1 MKDLFLSPAWL
12 GATLGS
18 VLLAAAAAALSARRA
33 RGRREGL
40 VAPALAEKAGLLS
53 RDRWTP
59 LAASLG
65 VVVVLGTGLA
75 LARPRWGL
83 VTETV
88 ERRGADIAI
97 VLDTSASMRATDVTP
112 SRFVLARQ
120 AALSLVERLPG
131 DRLALVG
138 CEGEAQVLVPLTLDS
153 AAVALFLEALE
164 PGIGTLP
171 GTSLAAGLNA
181 AAELMPPGTS
191 AGRQVVVLSDGED
204 LEGGVDEAIAKAKS
218 EGIVVHAVFVGA
230 DGRGAPVP
238 EVDLSGRP
246 TGFKTEQGSPVLSR
260 PDPALLR
267 RLAAETG
274 GSFSI
279 VQPGRTDL
287 DGVSREVDKAARRP
301 LSETVGTN
309 RHERFQIP
317 LGVAVAALALL
328 LVGPLGFLFR
338 RPGKA
343 SAALAALVALLS
355 AGSGAGLLAQGA
367 PPAGAA
373 APAVPAAAQAAPAAA
388 PAGAAPGGT
397 AGPHSAASPAPPA
410 PSSLKERILASPPFT
425 TARGEAVAGKKA
437 LEEKRVEE
445 AVSHFAREAA
455 LAPKDP
461 SGAYN
466 LGTALSKA
474 GRGEE
479 ALVELKKAKGA
490 SRGDL
495 AADAAFNSGNV
506 LLEGKQ
512 WEAAAAAYRDALRA
526 RPGEADAAWNYE
538 LALRRLEQQKK
549 QQQQQKQQ
557 GGPPPPPKKDEF
569 EKKAK
574 MSRDKAEQLLQAIAR
589 NDLEE
594 QRKKVAEQK
603 KQRRAGRDW

>member
-1 MKDLFLSPAWL
+1 MSELFLSPSWL
-12 GATLGS
+12 FAALGGAA
-18 VLLAAAAAALSARRA
+18 LAAAAAWLSARRA
-33 RGRREGL
+33 RRRREAL
-40 VAPALAEKAGLLS
+40 VAPALAGKTELAG

-59 LAASLG
+59 FAALLAVLAL
-65 VVVVLGTGLA
+65 LGTGAA

-88 ERRGADIAI
+88 ERRGADVVL

-164 PGIGTLP
+164 PGIGALP
-171 GTSLAAGLNA
+171 GTSLAAGLAA

-204 LEGGVDEAIAKAKS
+204 LEGGVDEAIAKAKG

-230 DGRGAPVP
+230 EGRGAPVP
-238 EVDLSGRP
+238 EVDVSGRVA
-246 TGFKTEQGSPVLSR
+246 GFKTQEGAPVLSR

-274 GSFSI
+274 GSFS
-279 VQPGRTDL
+279 VVHPGRTDL
-287 DGVSREVDKAARRP
+287 DGVAREVDKAARRP
-301 LSETVGTN
+301 LSGSVGTN
-309 RHERFQIP
+309 RRERFQLP
-317 LGVAVAALALL
+317 LGAAVAALALL
-328 LVGPLGFLFR
+328 LVGPLGFLVR

-343 SAALAALVALLS
+343 GAAFAVLFAL
-355 AGSGAGLLAQGA
+355 
-367 PPAGAA
+367 AA
-373 APAVPAAAQAAPAAA
+373 APALRAQAPPAPAPAAA
-388 PAGAAPGGT
+388 PAPTPGT
-397 AGPHSAASPAPPA
+397 
-410 PSSLKERILASPPFT
+410 LKDRVLSRPPFT
-425 TARGEAVAGKKA
+425 TARGEALAGKKA
-437 LEEKRVEE
+437 LEAKQLDE
-445 AVSHFAREAA
+445 AVARFAREAE

-461 SGAYN
+461 AGVYN
-466 LGTALSKA
+466 LGTALSLA

-479 ALVELKKAKGA
+479 ALAALRKAKGS

-495 AADAAFNSGNV
+495 AADASFNSGNV
-506 LLEGKQ
+506 LLSGRQ

-526 RPGEADAAWNYE
+526 RPGDADAAFNYE
-538 LALRRLEQQKK
+538 LALRRLDEQKKK
-549 QQQQQKQQ
+549 QQQQQKP
-557 GGPPPPPKKDEF
+557 GGPPPPPKDDF

-574 MSRDKAEQLLQAIAR
+574 MSRDKAQQILQAIAR

-603 KQRRAGRDW
+603 KQRRTGRDW

>member
-1 MKDLFLSPAWL
+1 MKDLFLVPFWL
-12 GATLGS
+12 GATLGAA
-18 VLLAAAAAALSARRA
+18 LLAVVAAWLSARRN
-33 RGRREGL
+33 RSRREGL
-40 VAPALAEKAGLLS
+40 VAPALAEKAGLLA

-59 LAASLG
+59 FAAVLA
-65 VVVVLGTGLA
+65 VVVVLGAGLA

-171 GTSLAAGLNA
+171 GTSLAAGLAA

-204 LEGGVDEAIAKAKS
+204 LEGGVDDAIAKAKS
-218 EGIVVHAVFVGA
+218 EGIVVHTVFVGA
-230 DGRGAPVP
+230 EGRGAPVP
-238 EVDLSGRP
+238 EVDVSGRP
-246 TGFKTEQGSPVLSR
+246 TGFKTEDGAPVLSR

-279 VQPGRTDL
+279 VHPGRTDL
-287 DGVSREVDKAARRP
+287 DGVAREVDKAARRP

-309 RHERFQIP
+309 RQERFQLP

-338 RPGKA
+338 RTRSIAAGFL
-343 SAALAALVALLS
+343 SVALALA
-355 AGSGAGLLAQGA
+355 SGPLRAQGT
-367 PPAGAA
+367 PAGVS
-373 APAVPAAAQAAPAAA
+373 APAPAAPSSTA
-388 PAGAAPGGT
+388 PPV
-397 AGPHSAASPAPPA
+397 PPA
-410 PSSLKERILASPPFT
+410 PASLKERILSRPPFT
-425 TARGEAVAGKKA
+425 TARGEALAGKKA
-437 LEEKRVEE
+437 LDEKRVEE
-445 AVSHFAREAA
+445 AIGRFAREAV

-466 LGTALSKA
+466 LGTALSVA

-479 ALVELKKAKGA
+479 ALAALKKAKGA

-495 AADAAFNSGNV
+495 AADASFNSGNV
-506 LLEGKQ
+506 LLSGQQ

-549 QQQQQKQQ
+549 QQQQQQKQ
-557 GGPPPPPKKDEF
+557 GGQPPPKKDDF

>member
-1 MKDLFLSPAWL
+1 MKDLFLSPFWV

-18 VLLAAAAAALSARRA
+18 AILAIVAAWFSARRA
-33 RGRREGL
+33 RSRREGL

-59 LAASLG
+59 LAAALA
-65 VVVVLGTGLA
+65 VLVVLGTGLA

-88 ERRGADIAI
+88 ERRGADVAI

-120 AALSLVERLPG
+120 AALSLVEKLPG

-171 GTSLAAGLNA
+171 GTSLAAGLAA

-204 LEGGVDEAIAKAKS
+204 LEGGVDDAIAKAKA

-230 DGRGAPVP
+230 EGRGAPVP

-246 TGFKTEQGSPVLSR
+246 TGFKSEDGAPVLSR
-260 PDPALLR
+260 PDPELLR
-267 RLAAETG
+267 RLAAATG

-287 DGVSREVDKAARRP
+287 DGVAREVDKAARRP

-309 RHERFQIP
+309 RHERFQLP
-317 LGVAVAALALL
+317 LGLAVAALAVL
-328 LVGPLGFLFR
+328 LVGPLGFLVR
-338 RPGKA
+338 RPR
-343 SAALAALVALLS
+343 SAATILAFLTFLASLGL
-355 AGSGAGLLAQGA
+355 AGASGPLLAQAA
-367 PPAGAA
+367 PPAGAP
-373 APAVPAAAQAAPAAA
+373 APGNAPAA
-388 PAGAAPGGT
+388 PVPTAAPGQPT
-397 AGPHSAASPAPPA
+397 
-410 PSSLKERILASPPFT
+410 LKERILSRPPFT
-425 TARGEAVAGKKA
+425 TARGEAIAGRKA
-437 LEEKRVEE
+437 LDEKRVEE
-445 AVSHFAREAA
+445 AVTHFTREAA

-461 SGAYN
+461 AGHYN
-466 LGTALSKA
+466 LGTALSAA
-474 GRGEE
+474 GRGDE
-479 ALVELKKAKGA
+479 ALAALKKAKGA

-495 AADAAFNSGNV
+495 AADASFNSGNI
-506 LLEGKQ
+506 LLSAKQ
-512 WEAAAAAYRDALRA
+512 WDAAAASYRDALRA

-538 LALRRLEQQKK
+538 LALRRLEQQKQ
-549 QQQQQKQQ
+549 QQQQQKQPQQ
-557 GGPPPPPKKDEF
+557 GGPPPPPKKDDF

>member
-1 MKDLFLSPAWL
+1 MKDLFLTPFWL
-12 GATLGS
+12 GATL
-18 VLLAAAAAALSARRA
+18 AAALLTGAAGWLSARRN

-40 VAPALAEKAGLLS
+40 VSPALAEKAGLLS

-59 LAASLG
+59 LAAALA
-65 VVVVLGTGLA
+65 VLVVLGTGLA

-83 VTETV
+83 ITETV
-88 ERRGADIAI
+88 ERRGADVAI

-120 AALSLVERLPG
+120 AALSLVEKLPG

-171 GTSLAAGLNA
+171 GTSLAAGLSA

-218 EGIVVHAVFVGA
+218 EGIVVHAVFVGTE
-230 DGRGAPVP
+230 GRGAPVP
-238 EVDLSGRP
+238 EVDVTGRP
-246 TGFKTEQGSPVLSR
+246 MGFKTADGAPVLSR
-260 PDPALLR
+260 PDPGLMR

-279 VQPGRTDL
+279 VHTGRTDL
-287 DGVSREVDKAARRP
+287 DGVAREIDKAARRP
-301 LSETVGTN
+301 LSESVGTN

-317 LGVAVAALALL
+317 LGIAVAALALI
-328 LVGPLGFLFR
+328 LVGPLGSFSR
-338 RPGKA
+338 RVP
-343 SAALAALVALLS
+343 
-355 AGSGAGLLAQGA
+355 
-367 PPAGAA
+367 GAA
-373 APAVPAAAQAAPAAA
+373 AGFLALALALACGPLLGQATPAGPVAQGPAAA
-388 PAGAAPGGT
+388 
-397 AGPHSAASPAPPA
+397 SATPPPAPPA
-410 PSSLKERILASPPFT
+410 PASLKERILSHPPFI
-425 TARGEAVAGKKA
+425 TARGEAIAGKKA

-445 AVSHFAREAA
+445 AIDHFTRQAA

-461 SGAYN
+461 EGAYN
-466 LGTALSKA
+466 LGTALALA

-479 ALVELKKAKGA
+479 ALAALKKAKGA

-495 AADAAFNSGNV
+495 AADASFNSGNV
-506 LLEGKQ
+506 FLSGQQ

-538 LALRRLEQQKK
+538 LALRRLEHQK

-557 GGPPPPPKKDEF
+557 KDGPPPPKKDDF

-603 KQRRAGRDW
+603 KQRRSGRDW

>member
-1 MKDLFLSPAWL
+1 MKDLFLSPFWV

-18 VLLAAAAAALSARRA
+18 AILAIVAAWYSARRA
-33 RGRREGL
+33 RSRREGL
-40 VAPALAEKAGLLS
+40 VAPALAERAGLLS

-59 LAASLG
+59 LAAALA
-65 VVVVLGTGLA
+65 VIVVLGTGFA

-88 ERRGADIAI
+88 ERRGADVAI

-120 AALSLVERLPG
+120 AALSLVEKLPG

-171 GTSLAAGLNA
+171 GTSLAAGLAA

-204 LEGGVDEAIAKAKS
+204 LEGGVDDAITKAKG
-218 EGIVVHAVFVGA
+218 EGIVVHAVFVGTE
-230 DGRGAPVP
+230 GRGAPVP

-246 TGFKTEQGSPVLSR
+246 SGFKSENGAPVLSR

-274 GSFSI
+274 GSFSV

-287 DGVSREVDKAARRP
+287 DGVAREVDEAARRP
-301 LSETVGTN
+301 LSESVGTN

-317 LGVAVAALALL
+317 LGIAVAVLALL
-328 LVGPLGFLFR
+328 LVGPLGLLVR
-338 RPGKA
+338 RPRTAGT
-343 SAALAALVALLS
+343 ALIALVALVL
-355 AGSGAGLLAQGA
+355 AGNPAPLVGQTV
-367 PPAGAA
+367 PPAGAP
-373 APAVPAAAQAAPAAA
+373 APAPGLASSASSAPA
-388 PAGAAPGGT
+388 T
-397 AGPHSAASPAPPA
+397 PPA
-410 PSSLKERILASPPFT
+410 PSSLKERILSRPPFT
-425 TARGEAVAGKKA
+425 TARGQALAGKKA
-437 LEEKRVEE
+437 LEEKRVDE
-445 AVSHFAREAA
+445 AVSRFAREAA

-466 LGTALSKA
+466 LGTALSAA

-479 ALVELKKAKGA
+479 ALAALKTAMGA

-495 AADAAFNSGNV
+495 AADASFNSGNV
-506 LLEGKQ
+506 LLSGQQ

-538 LALRRLEQQKK
+538 LALRRLDQQKKK
-549 QQQQQKQQ
+549 QQQQQK
-557 GGPPPPPKKDEF
+557 GGTPPPKKDDF

>member
-1 MKDLFLSPAWL
+1 MKDLFLSPFWV

-18 VLLAAAAAALSARRA
+18 AILALVAAWFSARRA
-33 RGRREGL
+33 RSRREGL
-40 VAPALAEKAGLLS
+40 VAPALAERAGLLS

-59 LAASLG
+59 LAAALA
-65 VVVVLGTGLA
+65 VIVVLGTGFA

-88 ERRGADIAI
+88 ERRGADVAI

-120 AALSLVERLPG
+120 AALSLVEKLPG

-171 GTSLAAGLNA
+171 GTSLAAGLAA

-204 LEGGVDEAIAKAKS
+204 LEGGVDEAIAKAKG

-230 DGRGAPVP
+230 EGRGAPVP

-246 TGFKTEQGSPVLSR
+246 SGFKSEDGAPVLSR

-274 GSFSI
+274 GSYSV

-287 DGVSREVDKAARRP
+287 DGVAREVDKAARRP
-301 LSETVGTN
+301 LSESVGTN

-317 LGVAVAALALL
+317 LGIAVAVLALL

-343 SAALAALVALLS
+343 RTAPIALVALVLAGCS
-355 AGSGAGLLAQGA
+355 APLLGQMG
-367 PPAGAA
+367 P
-373 APAVPAAAQAAPAAA
+373 PAAA
-388 PAGAAPGGT
+388 PGPGPAAP
-397 AGPHSAASPAPPA
+397 SPSTPATPPA
-410 PSSLKERILASPPFT
+410 PSSLKERILSRPPFT
-425 TARGEAVAGKKA
+425 TARGEAIAGKKA
-437 LEEKRVEE
+437 LEEKRVDE
-445 AVSHFAREAA
+445 AVSRFAREAA

-461 SGAYN
+461 SGTYN
-466 LGTALSKA
+466 LGTALSAA

-479 ALVELKKAKGA
+479 ALAALKKAKGA

-495 AADAAFNSGNV
+495 AADASFNSGNV
-506 LLEGKQ
+506 LLSGQQ

-538 LALRRLEQQKK
+538 LALRRLDQQKK
-549 QQQQQKQQ
+549 QQQQQK
-557 GGPPPPPKKDEF
+557 GGTPPPPKKDDF

>member
-1 MKDLFLSPAWL
+1 MKDLFLSPFWV

-18 VLLAAAAAALSARRA
+18 AILAIVAAWFSARRA
-33 RGRREGL
+33 RSRREGL

-59 LAASLG
+59 LAAALA
-65 VVVVLGTGLA
+65 VIVVLGTGLA

-88 ERRGADIAI
+88 ERRGADVAI

-120 AALSLVERLPG
+120 AALSLLEKLPG

-171 GTSLAAGLNA
+171 GTSLAAGLAA

-204 LEGGVDEAIAKAKS
+204 LEGGVDEAIAKAKG
-218 EGIVVHAVFVGA
+218 EGIVVHTVFVGA
-230 DGRGAPVP
+230 EGRGAPVP
-238 EVDLSGRP
+238 EVDVSGRP
-246 TGFKTEQGSPVLSR
+246 SGFKSEDGAPVLSR

-274 GSFSI
+274 GSYSV

-287 DGVSREVDKAARRP
+287 DGVAREVDKAARRP
-301 LSETVGTN
+301 LSESVGTN

-317 LGVAVAALALL
+317 LGIAVAVLAAL
-328 LVGPLGFLFR
+328 LVGPLGFLVR
-338 RPGKA
+338 RPRDAGT
-343 SAALAALVALLS
+343 ALIALVALVLVGKP
-355 AGSGAGLLAQGA
+355 APLLGQTG
-367 PPAGAA
+367 P
-373 APAVPAAAQAAPAAA
+373 PAAA
-388 PAGAAPGGT
+388 PGPGL
-397 AGPHSAASPAPPA
+397 ASPSPSTPASPLA
-410 PSSLKERILASPPFT
+410 PSSLKERILSRPPFT
-425 TARGEAVAGKKA
+425 TARGEAIAGKKA
-437 LEEKRVEE
+437 LEEKRVDE
-445 AVSHFAREAA
+445 AVSRFAREAA

-466 LGTALSKA
+466 LGTALSAA

-479 ALVELKKAKGA
+479 ALAALKKAKGA

-495 AADAAFNSGNV
+495 AADASFNSGNV
-506 LLEGKQ
+506 LLSGQQ

-538 LALRRLEQQKK
+538 LALRRLDQQK
-549 QQQQQKQQ
+549 QNQQQQKQK
-557 GGPPPPPKKDEF
+557 GGTPPPPKKDDF

-603 KQRRAGRDW
+603 RQRRAGRDW

>member
-1 MKDLFLSPAWL
+1 MKDLFLSPFWV

-18 VLLAAAAAALSARRA
+18 AILAIVAAWLSARRA
-33 RGRREGL
+33 RSRREGL

-59 LAASLG
+59 IAAALA
-65 VVVVLGTGLA
+65 VIVVLGTGLA

-88 ERRGADIAI
+88 ERRGADVAI

-120 AALSLVERLPG
+120 AALSLVEKLPG

-171 GTSLAAGLNA
+171 GTSLAAGLAA

-204 LEGGVDEAIAKAKS
+204 LEGGVDEAIAKAKG

-230 DGRGAPVP
+230 EGRGAPVP

-246 TGFKTEQGSPVLSR
+246 TGFKSEDGAPVLSR

-274 GSFSI
+274 GSYSV

-287 DGVSREVDKAARRP
+287 DGVAREVDKAARRP
-301 LSETVGTN
+301 LSESVGTN
-309 RHERFQIP
+309 RHERFQLP

-328 LVGPLGFLFR
+328 LVGPLGFLVR
-338 RPGKA
+338 RPRKA
-343 SAALAALVALLS
+343 AAALVALVALVLVGHPAPLLGQTVPS
-355 AGSGAGLLAQGA
+355 CGRPCPGLGLA
-367 PPAGAA
+367 PPSST
-373 APAVPAAAQAAPAAA
+373 PA
-388 PAGAAPGGT
+388 T
-397 AGPHSAASPAPPA
+397 SPA
-410 PSSLKERILASPPFT
+410 PSSLKERILSRPPFT
-425 TARGEAVAGKKA
+425 TARGEAIAGKKA
-437 LEEKRVEE
+437 LEEKRVDE
-445 AVSHFAREAA
+445 AVSRFAREAA

-461 SGAYN
+461 AGAYN
-466 LGTALSKA
+466 LGTALSAA

-479 ALVELKKAKGA
+479 ALAALKKAKGA

-495 AADAAFNSGNV
+495 AADASFNSGNV
-506 LLEGKQ
+506 LLSGKQ

-538 LALRRLEQQKK
+538 LALRRLDQQKK

-557 GGPPPPPKKDEF
+557 QKGGPPPPPKKDDF